1 MRTDL
6 AKEFDILG
14 SESVVAA
21 GGQIGR
27 AKGAAVGDERN
38 PADRL
43 DALVPQLTDDF
54 AGVLVE
60 FPAAREKRQTGRDGM
75 AGRGCITRHG
85 DFAREQTGT
94 AGKIESMDFQ
104 QASCGVVMRA
114 LVE

>member
-21 GGQIGR
+21 GGKIER
-27 AKGAAVGDERN
+27 AKGTAVGDERN
-38 PADRL
+38 TADRL

-60 FPAAREKRQTGRDGM
+60 FPATREKRQTGRDGM
-75 AGRGCITRHG
+75 AGRGCIAGHG
-85 DFAREQTGT
+85 HFAREQTATPRQIQIATFQPAT
-94 AGKIESMDFQ
+94 AGHTT
-104 QASCGVVMRA
+104 
-114 LVE
+114 